1 MTPQKP
7 TQDELLQSARNV
19 ATNIAAFAETVQGRG
34 ETMAQNMDAIDYQL
48 DCSYDEFIS
57 LLSRA
62 GLTTPEAAGTAPDE
76 ALRNAVNPHL
86 ADLDLTVDQVYE
98 DARTGRIF
106 LAQTLWKTMKDAPES
121 PQDASADYDSLHYSL
136 EFLGIAPGS
145 PEMCALLETTP
156 EQFRRVDQKYAKESV
171 YENLLFRQ
179 SMMNF
184 AMMKTMS
191 PERPFTKLS
200 ELFKTAREYDEMYDR
215 NFADF
220 EDETAKTLKRSG
232 LSEQDMA
239 FYILARLEADGR
251 LPGRDPRAAMN

>member
-1 MTPQKP
+1 MNPRKP

-19 ATNIAAFAETVQGRG
+19 ASNICAFAETVQQRG
-34 ETMAQNMDAIDYQL
+34 ETMADNMEAIDYQL
-48 DCSYDEFIS
+48 DCSYDEFIA

-62 GLTTPEAAGTAPDE
+62 GLAMPEASLKAPDE
-76 ALRNAVNPHL
+76 DLRTKVDPHL
-86 ADLDLTVDQVYE
+86 ADLGLSMDKVYE
-98 DARTGRIF
+98 DARTGRVF
-106 LAQTLWKTMKDAPES
+106 LAQSLWKTMRDAPEF

-171 YENLLFRQ
+171 YEDLLFRQ

-191 PERPFTKLS
+191 PGRPDVKLS
-200 ELFKTAREYDEMYDR
+200 DLFKTAREYDEMYDR

-220 EDETAKTLKRSG
+220 EAETAKTLNRSG
-232 LSEQDMA
+232 LSEAEMT

-251 LPGRDPRAAMN
+251 LPGADPRAPMN